1 MLGRRGLASTA
12 VPTRRSD
19 KDSKRLDSLKVL
31 TTVSGLWDT
40 PQAALLSGTP
50 TGQVENEVSNMQ
62 QVINAT
68 ITTGGNSRPHA
79 RRPLAAL
86 LGGLALIVA
95 CGLAA
100 PALADP
106 DPASLTMATIAAPEA
121 VRHPREK
128 TYMKR
133 QWGVEV
139 LYVRTTAAGYML
151 EFRYKVLD
159 PEKAKPLFERQT
171 KPMLTHVETGSKFVV
186 PTPAKTGA
194 LRNSNPPLANHTYWM
209 FFANPGK
216 LVKPGE
222 HVNVEIGDFVAE
234 RLVVQ

>member
-1 MLGRRGLASTA
+1 VMKVIMTAVEIGRRLSSKPLTA
-12 VPTRRSD
+12 LFGSLLLLTICGPSFAVVGFEGSD
-19 KDSKRLDSLKVL
+19 
-31 TTVSGLWDT
+31 
-40 PQAALLSGTP
+40 
-50 TGQVENEVSNMQ
+50 SN
-62 QVINAT
+62 
-68 ITTGGNSRPHA
+68 
-79 RRPLAAL
+79 
-86 LGGLALIVA
+86 
-95 CGLAA
+95 
-100 PALADP
+100 
-106 DPASLTMATIAAPEA
+106 SLTVATIAAPEVA
-121 VRHPREK
+121 RHPREK

-159 PEKAKPLFERQT
+159 PEKAKPLFERQI
-171 KPMLTHVETGSKFVV
+171 KPQLTHNESGSKLIV

-222 HVNVEIGDFVAE
+222 HVNIEIGDFVAE
-234 RLVVQ
+234 RLIVQ